1 MDSWQTMTPK
11 WPGQGATRLHRV
23 TVMIVISIAA
33 TLQRLDL
40 WRHLRTAVRIDVG
53 SAAVDSVIVTGAYSG
68 ALVISTVCVDRHAR
82 S

>member
-1 MDSWQTMTPK
+1 MTPQ
-11 WPGQGATRLHRV
+11 WTGQGATRLCRV

-40 WRHLRTAVRIDVG
+40 GGTLRTAVRIDVG
-53 SAAVDSVIVTGAYSG
+53 SAAVDSVTVTGAYSG
-68 ALVISTVCVDRHAR
+68 TLVISTVCVDRHAR

>member
-1 MDSWQTMTPK
+1 MTPQ

-40 WRHLRTAVRIDVG
+40 TRHTKRQQFGWMLAVPQW
-53 SAAVDSVIVTGAYSG
+53 
-68 ALVISTVCVDRHAR
+68 TV
-82 S
+82 